1 MSIGAQSRSQ
11 LQECG
16 HKASW
21 ATLNGLCSQSMAK
34 KWNFKSLMWNFWS
47 KLWAISCFFSKLT
60 HRFSLS
66 PVAAKSG
73 VQLSAGE
80 RASTLQ
86 VQRRNCDVWRW
97 QTLKPWPSWAETL
110 LFVST
115 RGQETENPCRVNVEI
130 IRSFLAAMDITY
142 MFKVDSTPKC
152 PQKMKW
158 NEYLHESRHSQ
169 PFRNFTQNVHLF
181 SCGIL
186 WLSNGRTLSKQTGQ
200 VCDCK
205 DPLLRITMT
214 WVHLSSLEPRTST
227 IYGNGWL

>member
-34 KWNFKSLMWNFWS
+34 KWNFKSLMWNVWS
-47 KLWAISCFFSKLT
+47 KLWAISCFFFKTWVILTTWIVQKCDQNSWLIVISLT

-86 VQRRNCDVWRW
+86 VQPRNCDVWRW
-97 QTLKPWPSWAETL
+97 QTLKPWPSWAEIL
-110 LFVST
+110 LFVSL
-115 RGQETENPCRVNVEI
+115 EAKKLKIHAVSML
-130 IRSFLAAMDITY
+130 RSYAASWKRWI
-142 MFKVDSTPKC
+142 
-152 PQKMKW
+152 
-158 NEYLHESRHSQ
+158 
-169 PFRNFTQNVHLF
+169 
-181 SCGIL
+181 
-186 WLSNGRTLSKQTGQ
+186 
-200 VCDCK
+200 
-205 DPLLRITMT
+205 
-214 WVHLSSLEPRTST
+214 
-227 IYGNGWL
+227 